1 MARQL
6 LHHPAVQI
14 AVPFVVG
21 ILIYRIGDV
30 MTARVDDIQVQSI
43 RTQAKPPALASLSLP
58 TVYIPGKVG
67 ENTAGGGD
75 IDALFSSESNVGD
88 LALPVEEKTQ
98 PPTFV
103 EMSLA
108 DYLSRLSVSG
118 VTGGGAFID
127 GIYYK
132 FGTQIDVEVPRKE
145 GSSIR
150 PTVVGIVGGKLRLR
164 AGDESCDLLVQP

>member
-1 MARQL
+1 MARQI

-14 AVPFVVG
+14 AVPIVVG

-30 MTARVDDIQVQSI
+30 MTTRVDDIQVQSI
-43 RTQAKPPALASLSLP
+43 RMQAKPPALASLSLP
-58 TVYIPGKVG
+58 TVYIPGKAG
-67 ENTAGGGD
+67 GNTADGGD

-88 LALPVEEKTQ
+88 LALPVQEKAA
-98 PPTFV
+98 PAFV

-118 VTGGGAFID
+118 VSGNGAFID

-132 FGTQIDVEVPRKE
+132 FGTQIDVEVPRKD
-145 GSSIR
+145 GSAIR
-150 PTVVGIVGGKLRLR
+150 PTVIGIVGGKLRLR
-164 AGDESCDLLVQP
+164 AGDESCDLVVQP